1 MLYRSNKGI
10 IIIIIIII
18 NQKKIWSCPLEM
30 GKSMVTHSIIINR
43 KSA

>member
-1 MLYRSNKGI
+1 LNNNNNNNNNKSEK
-10 IIIIIIII
+10 
-18 NQKKIWSCPLEM
+18 NIWSCPLEM